1 MKTKSTFGI
10 HFVLKRAKTR
20 HGTAPIYARITVD
33 SNRCEISVKKRIPVT
48 NWNKGQGMAKG
59 KSSEIARLNSY
70 LEQIRSQL
78 TGYYQELVVE
88 KAVITPDAVKDKFY
102 GIEETGKT
110 LKELVEYHNVS
121 MDLNLKWGTLKNYHT
136 TAKYIELFLQK
147 KMNRE
152 DIFLSE
158 LNYRFI
164 TDFEFYLRKHK
175 PTDHQR
181 PMGNNA
187 VMKHLERLRKMVSM
201 AVRMEWLDKDPFAAY
216 KLHFKKVEREFLTE
230 TELAAIEKK
239 KFKMERLNYV
249 RDLFVFA
256 CYTGLSYID
265 VANLAPNNIRKGING
280 MSWII
285 TQREK
290 TSTPV
295 RIPILKQAQLII
307 DQYNHH
313 PRSENK
319 GTVFPN
325 ISNQKLNSY
334 LKEIADLCEID
345 KNLTFHIARHTFATT
360 VTLTNGVPIESVSKM
375 LGHTNLKTTQIYAK
389 VVEKKIATDMEA
401 LQEKL
406 GNKDKEEISTESEK
420 GKVKQ
425 LS

>member
-10 HFVLKRAKTR
+10 HFVLKKAKIID
-20 HGTAPIYARITVD
+20 GTAPIYARITVD
-33 SNRCEISVKKRIPVT
+33 SKRCEISVKKRIPVT

-59 KSSEIARLNSY
+59 KSPEIARLNSY

-88 KAVITPDAVKDKFY
+88 KAIITPDAIRDKFY

-110 LKELVEYHNVS
+110 LKQLVEYHNVS

-147 KMNRE
+147 MMNRE

-164 TDFEFYLRKHK
+164 SDFEFYLRKHK

-181 PMGNNA
+181 PMANNA

-230 TELAAIEKK
+230 VELAAIEKK
-239 KFKMERLNYV
+239 DYKIERLQYV
-249 RDLFVFA
+249 KELFLFA

-265 VANLAPNNIRKGING
+265 VINLTPNNIRKGING

-295 RIPILKQAQLII
+295 RIPILPMAQCLI
-307 DQYNHH
+307 DKYKNH
-313 PRSENK
+313 PRSQNK
-319 GTVFPN
+319 GTIFPN
-325 ISNQKLNSY
+325 ISNQKLNTY
-334 LKEIADLCEID
+334 LKEIADLCEIN

-360 VTLTNGVPIESVSKM
+360 ITLTNGVPIESISKM
-375 LGHTNLKTTQIYAK
+375 LGHNSLRTTQVYAK
-389 VVEKKIATDMEA
+389 VIGKKLANDMIILQKRLEEKQKMEDP
-401 LQEKL
+401 E
-406 GNKDKEEISTESEK
+406 D
-420 GKVKQ
+420 
-425 LS
+425 